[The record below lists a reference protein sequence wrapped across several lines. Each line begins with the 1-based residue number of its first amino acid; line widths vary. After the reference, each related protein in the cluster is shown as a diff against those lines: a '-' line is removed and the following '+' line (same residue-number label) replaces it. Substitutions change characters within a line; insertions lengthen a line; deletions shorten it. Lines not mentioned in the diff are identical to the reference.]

1 MKCKSYLLI
10 YDLII
15 NTDGRII
22 IYYYLKIF
30 LQHFL
35 NHKIQAHSQFTP
47 PFSNFHRFIVYVG
60 FLNWIYAVEGYTFL
74 SFNTFSFCKFS
85 MQRRYFIFAKRLR
98 EKLPVFHHIAPIA
111 SRVCVCVETGN
122 IIYSR
127 KIMKTV
133 FNLVYTSWS
142 PIFSTT
148 KWSTCIHIR
157 LAMLKESKW
166 CTSSENEFILIQFS
180 FHICDSFLLAFT
192 QSWNIL
198 LIFFPFLPF

>member
-35 NHKIQAHSQFTP
+35 NHKIQAHSQFIP
-47 PFSNFHRFIVYVG
+47 PVSNFHRVSIVYVG
-60 FLNWIYAVEGYTFL
+60 ILNWIYAVEGYIFL

-85 MQRRYFIFAKRLR
+85 MHRRHFIFQKERL
-98 EKLPVFHHIAPIA
+98 PIFHHIPTIW
-111 SRVCVCVETGN
+111 SRECVYVETRN

-127 KIMKTV
+127 RIIKTV
-133 FNLVYTSWS
+133 FNLVYTSWY
-142 PIFSTT
+142 PIFSPA
-148 KWSTCIHIR
+148 KWSTCIHIL
-157 LAMLKESKW
+157 LAMWKESKW
-166 CTSSENEFILIQFS
+166 CMSSENEFMLIQCS
-180 FHICDSFLLAFT
+180 IHICDSFYLLSVIHEISF
-192 QSWNIL
+192 
-198 LIFFPFLPF
+198 